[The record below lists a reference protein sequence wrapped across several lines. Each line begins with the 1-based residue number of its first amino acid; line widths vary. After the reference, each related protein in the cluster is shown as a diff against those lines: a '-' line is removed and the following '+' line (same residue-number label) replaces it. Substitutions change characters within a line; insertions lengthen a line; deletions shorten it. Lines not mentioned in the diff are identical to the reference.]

1 MNKAQESQVKEYSD
15 KMLRNGIKAGVKTD
29 RAAAKSGIEFL
40 YKTYM
45 ETSAPSE
52 VVFVDSPQAAV
63 KLAAKKTGM
72 SAKDLVSEIIFTN
85 LWTWWV
91 AYYHAGI
98 NILGET
104 SGVEQDLI
112 SNLNRYEQIVQQMHA
127 ILPLDEMCIVI
138 EYPKTVAIKD
148 DDLEKFQLHR
158 DGGLAVEY
166 QDGTGFAWLNG
177 IEVPDYVATTPP
189 SKLKVK
195 KLLGET
201 NVDVRR
207 EGLRRLPVARLL
219 KDTKAKLLDT
229 QKVDDFGRKAKKKT
243 SSDRQLYS
251 MDLGDNK
258 KRVFLKMWDVAS
270 QAYCVERVEDNITT
284 VLEARAWRNE
294 EAVDRFVPESA
305 RT

>member
-1 MNKAQESQVKEYSD
+1 MNKEQEAQVKEYSD
-15 KMLRNGIKAGVKTD
+15 KMLRNGIKAGTKTD

-40 YKTYM
+40 YSTYM
-45 ETSAPSE
+45 ETSPPKE

-104 SGVEQDLI
+104 LGVEQDLI
-112 SNLNRYEQIVQQMHA
+112 NSLNRYEQIVQQMHA

-148 DDLEKFQLHR
+148 NDLEKFQLHR

-219 KDTKAKLLDT
+219 KDTKAKLLD
-229 QKVDDFGRKAKKKT
+229 KSGKKKT
-243 SSDRQLYS
+243 SSDYELYQ

-258 KRVFLKMWDVAS
+258 KRVFLKMFDVAS
-270 QAYCVERVEDNITT
+270 QGYCVERVEDNITT
-284 VLEARAWRNE
+284 VTGALTWRDDESSFIKPEAR
-294 EAVDRFVPESA
+294 
-305 RT
+305 T